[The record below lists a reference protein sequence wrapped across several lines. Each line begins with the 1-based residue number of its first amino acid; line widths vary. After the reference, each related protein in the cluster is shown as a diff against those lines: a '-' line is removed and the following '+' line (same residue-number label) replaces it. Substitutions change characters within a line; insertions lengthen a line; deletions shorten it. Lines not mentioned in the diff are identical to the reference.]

1 GVLEALRDATYRR
14 GWIETRDA
22 LQLIGLRRAHSFCS
36 ELDDVE
42 RVRSLSPGTWC
53 RVPGTRYL
61 MRFPL
66 SIKHVSQRRVTHSR
80 GENEHARVLPRCVE
94 EASIRTGGGK
104 NDVDRRRQ
112 RVRLYDGGRRWHLAP
127 QNQLPL
133 IQDTQRSQTGTFER
147 IE

>member
-1 GVLEALRDATYRR
+1 MEELRRRKVNPLSVGRSIVATWEPNEKIVLEALRDATYRR

-66 SIKHVSQRRVTHSR
+66 
-80 GENEHARVLPRCVE
+80 
-94 EASIRTGGGK
+94 
-104 NDVDRRRQ
+104 
-112 RVRLYDGGRRWHLAP
+112 
-127 QNQLPL
+127 
-133 IQDTQRSQTGTFER
+133 
-147 IE
+147 